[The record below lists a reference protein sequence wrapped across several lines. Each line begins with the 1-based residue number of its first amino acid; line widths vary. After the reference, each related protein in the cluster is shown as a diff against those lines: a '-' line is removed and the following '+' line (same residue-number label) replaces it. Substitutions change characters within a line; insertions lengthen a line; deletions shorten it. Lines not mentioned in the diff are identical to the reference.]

1 MVYTYERLVKKMKEY
16 QIDLK
21 LILSSKF
28 LQSGKNKKEIRDK
41 VTKVIIEALKN
52 DKTLK
57 ILFNNEIPVYIMDIS
72 ENE

>member
-1 MVYTYERLVKKMKEY
+1 MKEY

-41 VTKVIIEALKN
+41 VTNVIIEALKN

>member
-1 MVYTYERLVKKMKEY
+1 MKEY

-41 VTKVIIEALKN
+41 VTKVIIVALKN

>member
-1 MVYTYERLVKKMKEY
+1 MKEY